1 MSTLADTSHTAPAAD
16 LMHIERWNDT
26 LVVARFDAD
35 TDEALMFLT
44 PVLGPTSTLVLHRL
58 ARALNSGGPLCWT
71 LADLAATFGVSTS
84 QIDRT
89 IDRLER
95 FGYARRDGFTLAVRT
110 TVPPLTRRHVERLP
124 VYLAAAY
131 AATESER

>member
-1 MSTLADTSHTAPAAD
+1 MSTLADTSHMASAAD
-16 LMHIERWNDT
+16 LMHIERWNDP
-26 LVVARFDAD
+26 LVVARLDAD

-58 ARALNSGGPLCWT
+58 ARALNSGPLCWT
-71 LADLAATFGVSTS
+71 LADLAATFGVSIS

-110 TVPPLTRRHVERLP
+110 TVPPLTRRHVGRLP
-124 VYLAAAY
+124 DYLAAAY
-131 AATESER
+131 AATESE